1 MEVES
6 ISRVEIS
13 VFVRR
18 EVSLFQELLF
28 GHVCWHHAQEIFHQC
43 IACSHLEDI
52 HVQSLM
58 VLPSSQRALY

>member
-13 VFVRR
+13 AFVRSK
-18 EVSLFQELLF
+18 VSLFQEPLF

-43 IACSHLEDI
+43 IACSRLEDI
-52 HVQSLM
+52 HVQSL
-58 VLPSSQRALY
+58 VALPSSQRALY